1 MNDGNNCEEV
11 LPRSY
16 FARLNCQYEHS
27 NCLILQGM
35 IFRCNWQRLWICICF
50 LALGTTLGWKGIPIS
65 LCKIWRVCRIVRVYS
80 QYFPVLMIIRVLHFG
95 NAFASFILPKFQGS
109 YPEIIW
115 NHCLL
120 FACMFNS
127 CLFIPI
133 PCADRF
139 WSAWST
145 SCQRPFAPLKSGAA
159 KLKRHRCR
167 ARLGAGV
174 WMCHQNPRPA
184 VGYQHDWPE
193 GPRFL
198 GFGRRIED
206 VHMAR
211 VAFNAYSHIFTKDVS
226 NIFQSFR
233 LITLVLS

>member
-1 MNDGNNCEEV
+1 
-11 LPRSY
+11 
-16 FARLNCQYEHS
+16 
-27 NCLILQGM
+27 M

-127 CLFIPI
+127 ILFIPI
-133 PCADRF
+133 QFYSFQFLVQIDSGPHDPHPVRGHSHHWNLALQSWKGTGAVHVWARVLDV
-139 WSAWST
+139 SSEST
-145 SCQRPFAPLKSGAA
+145 PSRRIP
-159 KLKRHRCR
+159 
-167 ARLGAGV
+167 ARLAG
-174 WMCHQNPRPA
+174 RTA
-184 VGYQHDWPE
+184 VLRIWATH
-193 GPRFL
+193 
-198 GFGRRIED
+198 RRC
-206 VHMAR
+206 
-211 VAFNAYSHIFTKDVS
+211 SHGKGCLQCIFTY
-226 NIFQSFR
+226 IHQRCFQSFR